1 VSVSHANISTSSR
14 NESCRTLFPCKH
26 AAVRGPTHAKC
37 TVPYACTARGRGAWP
52 GGCMQ
57 LVRSDCCD
65 LAEAIVCSVYGGGV
79 PATAQDQTSKPSK
92 PGFPK
97 PLGTGPVPPGT
108 GRTGPVQYTN
118 RSCSQSQTVPIIFY
132 PHRTGR
138 FHRFTGRFFLI
149 RGNRYGGGLGNP
161 APSWLLC
168 SYRAPLPFGPQWFLR
183 LYVAGTAG
191 FGIFSLCLCTN
202 NVARTQTLSR
212 GPYTT
217 ANYSILAS
225 VLIS

>member
-79 PATAQDQTSKPSK
+79 PATAQDQTSEPSK
-92 PGFPK
+92 PGFPE
-97 PLGTGPVPPGT
+97 PLGTGPVPPET
-108 GRTGPVQYTN
+108 GRTGPAQYTN

-132 PHRTGR
+132 PQNRPVSPVYRPIFFDSWEPVWGR
-138 FHRFTGRFFLI
+138 FGEPCSKLAS
-149 RGNRYGGGLGNP
+149 LQLSCP
-161 APSWLLC
+161 PSFW
-168 SYRAPLPFGPQWFLR
+168 PP
-183 LYVAGTAG
+183 V
-191 FGIFSLCLCTN
+191 
-202 NVARTQTLSR
+202 V
-212 GPYTT
+212 
-217 ANYSILAS
+217 LAS
-225 VLIS
+225 VRGRDSWVWHLLSLSLH

>member
-1 VSVSHANISTSSR
+1 MHCTGPGRLARRVHAASEEWLLWSSWSHCLLGVWWWGARHCSRPNLQALQARVPRTVGNRTGSTGNRPNRSGPVHKSV
-14 NESCRTLFPCKH
+14 LFP
-26 AAVRGPTHAKC
+26 
-37 TVPYACTARGRGAWP
+37 VP
-52 GGCMQ
+52 
-57 LVRSDCCD
+57 
-65 LAEAIVCSVYGGGV
+65 
-79 PATAQDQTSKPSK
+79 
-92 PGFPK
+92 
-97 PLGTGPVPPGT
+97 
-108 GRTGPVQYTN
+108 N
-118 RSCSQSQTVPIIFY
+118 RAYIIFY
-132 PHRTGR
+132 PHRTSR
-138 FHRFTGRFFLI
+138 FHRFTGRFFFI